1 MSGKNSQNRV
11 ETFVGLAAY
20 VSDPKKSKNICVKN
34 VIKNL
39 KVLLVKN

>member
-20 VSDPKKSKNICVKN
+20 VSDPKKSKNICVKRII
-34 VIKNL
+34 VEL
-39 KVLLVKN
+39 